1 MVNKRKQVGYY
12 VSNNRCLKAYVKYN
26 PKTKKYSRV
35 RYNSKNEELKRV
47 KVYKKKSEC
56 VNKIKKLKELKNKK
70 GQNKKEK
77 NKKEQNKKLKKLK
90 FGFGLGLGLDSKTC
104 YNSAPFFG
112 TDVPSISPY
121 ISGTDKTMITSIS
134 HLFPEGLAKKLYHQS
149 NVQTNM

>member
-70 GQNKKEK
+70 QNKKEK
-77 NKKEQNKKLKKLK
+77 NKKQKKLK
-90 FGFGLGLGLDSKTC
+90 FGFGLDSKTC

-149 NVQTNM
+149 NVQTKM